1 MKVRERIYIIPHW
14 AGIVLA
20 VATFSIF
27 VFGYFAHGFSGLPQ
41 TLVIS
46 LVVAG
51 IVVLIQSNEN
61 LLGVNLVS
69 CKAAPVPAGGE
80 AMVEVALRNSTDRDR
95 LGLRVRFRSGWSL
108 IGDGFLPVLKPGE
121 TKTVLLRMPT
131 GIRGRLPVPPVWVT
145 STLPAGL
152 CFAWKIFS
160 DNGGVFVYPKP
171 AGKPL
176 AFAFSGARG
185 SGMGA
190 GKGIDDISGHRPYA
204 TGDLLSRL
212 DWRVFARNGKLVVKT
227 FEGGGVPA
235 EVLRW
240 EDTAFLPDHEAR
252 LEQLSFWVSECA
264 LKNEPFE
271 LQLDP
276 ASRFLNEKNL
286 AACRIALAT
295 FPSAP

>member
-14 AGIVLA
+14 AGIILA

-41 TLVIS
+41 ILVIS

-69 CKAAPVPAGGE
+69 CRAAPVPAGGE
-80 AMVEVALRNSTDRDR
+80 ALIEVTLRNSTTRDR
-95 LGLRVRFRSGWSL
+95 LGLRVRFRNGWSL
-108 IGDGFLPVLKPGE
+108 AGDGFLPVLKPGE
-121 TKTVLLRMPT
+121 MKTVLLRMPA
-131 GIRGRLPVPPVWVT
+131 GFRGRLPVPPVWVT

-160 DNGGVFVYPKP
+160 DTGELFVYPKP
-171 AGKPL
+171 AGEPL
-176 AFAFSGARG
+176 ASAFPGLRG
-185 SGMGA
+185 SGTGVRKGA
-190 GKGIDDISGHRPYA
+190 DDISGHRPYA
-204 TGDLLSRL
+204 AGDLLTRL
-212 DWRVFARNGKLVVKT
+212 DWRVFARSGKLVVKT
-227 FEGGGVPA
+227 FEGVGTPA

-240 EDTAFLPDHEAR
+240 EDTAFLQDHEAR

-264 LKNEPFE
+264 MKNEPFE

-295 FPSAP
+295 FPAAP